1 MKVLMVEP
9 GKSPYETEIEGGL
22 ESLQAA
28 VGGDIQATYPFDDL
42 VGLICNDEGK
52 LIGLPLN
59 RALYDDEGH
68 LYDIV
73 PGNFLIVGLGEE
85 DFTDLPAD
93 LIEKYTERFKYPE
106 KFFRLAGEIVAVKQP
121 LPPEEKQQ
129 PASVMEEPG
138 RDDIRLDDTTDL
150 AFDLD
155 EFFRQNSGAYADLYP
170 DSHAEKERMADEL
183 LSGDTGKIRMRL
195 AAFEREEHMEGETAP
210 LLARISSYEK
220 EYGISTYSIYQ
231 LGLSDNTDN
240 LRFMSLDWLESK
252 GFSVDRD
259 HYQMVYAR
267 QREPGETLE
276 DIYRRFN
283 IDMYNTSVTKGTQ
296 ESHGRNFQKLGKD
309 LMSVDELAVMDGGKC
324 LLQIRGVR
332 PFLSRK
338 YDITRHPNYRL
349 LSDFNEKNAFDIEKF
364 LSTKMPMR
372 PGELY
377 RNYEVTAEDLEAPAI

>member
-28 VGGDIQATYPFDDL
+28 VGGVIQAIYPYEDP
-42 VGLICNDEGK
+42 VALICNDEGK

-59 RALYDDEGH
+59 RALYDDDGH
-68 LYDIV
+68 MYDIV

-85 DFTDLPAD
+85 SFTDLPD
-93 LIEKYTERFKYPE
+93 YFMEQYKEQFKYPE

-129 PASVMEEPG
+129 PAPVMEEPDG
-138 RDDIRLDDTTDL
+138 DDIRLDEST
-150 AFDLD
+150 DLD

-195 AAFEREEHMEGETAP
+195 ATFEREEHMEGETEP
-210 LLARISSYEK
+210 LLKRIYSYEK
-220 EYGISTYSIYQ
+220 EYGISAYSIYQ
-231 LGLSDNTDN
+231 LDLSDNTDE

-252 GFSVDRD
+252 GLSVDRD

-283 IDMYNTSVTKGTQ
+283 IDHPEDFRGHSLSVSDVVVLHEKGT
-296 ESHGRNFQKLGKD
+296 D
-309 LMSVDELAVMDGGKC
+309 TAYYVDSIGFKELPDFFGAGTPEAKRDVSMREQLDSARK
-324 LLQIRGVR
+324 QAAQAEPKAPDKKARGPER
-332 PFLSRK
+332 S
-338 YDITRHPNYRL
+338 
-349 LSDFNEKNAFDIEKF
+349 
-364 LSTKMPMR
+364 
-372 PGELY
+372 
-377 RNYEVTAEDLEAPAI
+377 

>member
-138 RDDIRLDDTTDL
+138 RDDIRLTIPRIWPLTWMN
-150 AFDLD
+150 F
-155 EFFRQNSGAYADLYP
+155 SGRTAGPMQTCTRIPMQRKSAWRTSCFQEIP
-170 DSHAEKERMADEL
+170 EKSE
-183 LSGDTGKIRMRL
+183 
-195 AAFEREEHMEGETAP
+195 
-210 LLARISSYEK
+210 
-220 EYGISTYSIYQ
+220 
-231 LGLSDNTDN
+231 
-240 LRFMSLDWLESK
+240 
-252 GFSVDRD
+252 
-259 HYQMVYAR
+259 
-267 QREPGETLE
+267 
-276 DIYRRFN
+276 
-283 IDMYNTSVTKGTQ
+283 
-296 ESHGRNFQKLGKD
+296 
-309 LMSVDELAVMDGGKC
+309 
-324 LLQIRGVR
+324 
-332 PFLSRK
+332 
-338 YDITRHPNYRL
+338 
-349 LSDFNEKNAFDIEKF
+349 
-364 LSTKMPMR
+364 
-372 PGELY
+372 
-377 RNYEVTAEDLEAPAI
+377 

>member
-283 IDMYNTSVTKGTQ
+283 IDHPEDFRGHSLSVSDVVVLHENGADAAYYVDSIGFKELPGFFDAGAP
-296 ESHGRNFQKLGKD
+296 EARRD
-309 LMSVDELAVMDGGKC
+309 VSVREQLDNARKQVAQTEPKAPDK
-324 LLQIRGVR
+324 R
-332 PFLSRK
+332 PREPERS
-338 YDITRHPNYRL
+338 
-349 LSDFNEKNAFDIEKF
+349 
-364 LSTKMPMR
+364 
-372 PGELY
+372 
-377 RNYEVTAEDLEAPAI
+377 

>member
-73 PGNFLIVGLGEE
+73 PGNFLIIGLGEE

-283 IDMYNTSVTKGTQ
+283 IDHPEDSGATPFPFPMWWSCMRMARTPHITWTVSASRSCRASLTQ
-296 ESHGRNFQKLGKD
+296 GHRRP
-309 LMSVDELAVMDGGKC
+309 GGMFRC
-324 LLQIRGVR
+324 GNSLTMQGNRQR
-332 PFLSRK
+332 RQSRK
-338 YDITRHPNYRL
+338 RRIKGPESRKGADSL
-349 LSDFNEKNAFDIEKF
+349 C
-364 LSTKMPMR
+364 
-372 PGELY
+372 
-377 RNYEVTAEDLEAPAI
+377 